1 MKKFYF
7 RSMLISFGL
16 TIIAGLSL
24 IWLHVFD
31 VGLAVSSGVI
41 ASMLVIVVSNLISW
55 VLSIHT
61 EKNDLKERYLIMLD
75 QIGDMHI
82 LIQNVNEAP
91 GNSVPGLKETLKI
104 YNDFYLHVQ
113 SLHNDYLKKKFSD
126 YYKLQ
131 SLIDN
136 ICIICKKINK
146 QFPILQTPDQY
157 LEIFIDV
164 KNLIYGI
171 EIDRLCKELMKLQDR
186 GIVATNDKANQ

>member
-104 YNDFYLHVQ
+104 YNDFYLHIQ

-146 QFPILQTPDQY
+146 QFPILQTSDQY

-164 KNLIYGI
+164 KNLIYGF

>member
-1 MKKFYF
+1 
-7 RSMLISFGL
+7 MLISFGL

-104 YNDFYLHVQ
+104 YNDFYLHIQ

-171 EIDRLCKELMKLQDR
+171 EIDLLCKELMKLQDR